1 VRADRGWKRPFDEPI
16 PVPRGRQLVTL
27 QDAGTYITTLPKS
40 EHTAPEWQAAMEALI
55 LVATLGGA
63 GDVREDRL
71 DAGFKPPRRARARIA
86 IGDAG
91 SWRGIDDAGFV
102 TGGSA
107 KMTDT
112 LPANAVRLYC
122 ELMEEI
128 KRRTEVIQNVIG
140 AQIKV
145 PIIVGLELCYLQLRM
160 ICELIALACLTV
172 HGDVPAT
179 KAKRLT
185 RAYNADQ
192 ILKNLERLH
201 PSFYPVPGRQILNF
215 AGKPVEVVNVTEPH
229 LNKKELQ
236 RLYGECR

>member
-1 VRADRGWKRPFDEPI
+1 
-16 PVPRGRQLVTL
+16 
-27 QDAGTYITTLPKS
+27 
-40 EHTAPEWQAAMEALI
+40 
-55 LVATLGGA
+55 
-63 GDVREDRL
+63 
-71 DAGFKPPRRARARIA
+71 
-86 IGDAG
+86 
-91 SWRGIDDAGFV
+91 
-102 TGGSA
+102 
-107 KMTDT
+107 MTDT

-122 ELMEEI
+122 DLMEEI
-128 KRRTEVIQNVIG
+128 KRRIEVIRSVTDVQV
-140 AQIKV
+140 KV

-201 PSFYPVPGRQILNF
+201 PAFYPVPGRQILNS
-215 AGKPVEVVNVTEPH
+215 AGKPVEVVKVTEPY

-236 RLYGECR
+236 QLCGECGDFLHRGNIEQFMKSSRSPNFNRIGEWVKKTMTLLNHHQIQLVDPKRQLWVLMQEASDGRVRASEFELIAVNLRSPT